1 MVLLD
6 LIGRRWTL
14 RVLWE
19 LRGDRCLNF
28 RDLQAASGGISP
40 TVLNRRLQEL
50 RAAGVVEHTD
60 GYHLSVAGRSLLAAL
75 APLDEWARQWGDV
88 IAPRAEGGNTATGA
102 YGTSKGRAGD
112 GE

>member
-6 LIGRRWTL
+6 LLGRRWAL

-19 LRGDRCLNF
+19 LRGDRCLSF
-28 RDLQAASGGISP
+28 RDLQAASGGVSP

-50 RAAGVVEHTD
+50 RAAGVVEHAE
-60 GYHLSVAGRSLLAAL
+60 GYRLSAMGRSLLAAL
-75 APLDEWARQWGDV
+75 APLDAWARQWADV
-88 IAPRAEGGNTATGA
+88 IASSPEAGSTALVSNAAKHSARGQ
-102 YGTSKGRAGD
+102 